1 MSIATLLQWWKILC
15 KLIIIWVNYKKN
27 KKGSLFMKHCVY
39 RVNAL
44 SVPHVGKH
52 IFKKF
57 LFCVI
62 YSCIWWYYDD
72 VAGITLWELFTYGQR
87 PYEDIRAIDVPGYLE
102 NGTRLSQPAICS
114 IDVYMI
120 MIKCL
125 SLSLMNRY
133 FDISNDSK
141 YFCIF
146 S

>member
-1 MSIATLLQWWKILC
+1 
-15 KLIIIWVNYKKN
+15 
-27 KKGSLFMKHCVY
+27 
-39 RVNAL
+39 
-44 SVPHVGKH
+44 
-52 IFKKF
+52 
-57 LFCVI
+57 
-62 YSCIWWYYDD
+62 
-72 VAGITLWELFTYGQR
+72 LWELFTYGQR